1 MRDRYQPG
9 LHLVLPSGRRV
20 RIVKV
25 VGTHL
30 VCAYVGL
37 CARLMGAGVDLARH
51 FADRHCLIVEG
62 SSS

>member
-25 VGTHL
+25 IGGWFKCH
-30 VCAYVGL
+30 YVGSGTRGL
-37 CARLMGAGVDLARH
+37 GGEVDLTRL
-51 FADRHCLIVEG
+51 FADRHCLLVEG
-62 SSS
+62 AAA